1 VRPLTAEQARARDF
15 AEIENV
21 NKGGPI
27 AMADF
32 TIRNDGTLAELEQQA
47 MAIVKVLRGKS

>member
-1 VRPLTAEQARARDF
+1 LTLEEAASRDKS
-15 AEIENV
+15 EIENV

-32 TIRNDGTLAELEQQA
+32 TVLNENSLEKLKSETKRVLFTL
-47 MAIVKVLRGKS
+47 R